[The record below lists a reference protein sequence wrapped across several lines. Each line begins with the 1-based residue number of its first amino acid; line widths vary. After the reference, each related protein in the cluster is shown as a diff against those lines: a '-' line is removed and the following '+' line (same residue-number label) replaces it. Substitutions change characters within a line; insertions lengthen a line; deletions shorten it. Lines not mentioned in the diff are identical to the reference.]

1 MEDLMKRL
9 MSAALGAATL
19 LLGGRTA
26 TAQLPVGTAAPEF
39 TLRDAQGQNVSLSQY
54 RNRRYVLV
62 NFWASW

>member
-1 MEDLMKRL
+1 MKRV

-19 LLGGRTA
+19 LLGVRTA

-39 TLRDAQGQNVSLSQY
+39 TLRDAQGQAVSLSQY
-54 RNRRYVLV
+54 RNQRYVLL